1 MSISS
6 VTSGTT
12 ASYTTNTQQKDVRN
26 AFKQVADAINDNDL
40 PGAQNGFDT
49 LAQLLGN
56 TQQTGQTP
64 TSSSTPSQTSSNGTD
79 FSSLVNQIGS
89 ALQSGNL
96 DQAKQALQNLQ
107 QTAPS
112 AGRHHH
118 HHGGHG
124 GGSAAAS
131 STSSQSTSGTTSAST
146 DGSGVDLTV

>member
-40 PGAQNGFDT
+40 PGAQNAFDT

-79 FSSLVNQIGS
+79 FSEISRSGS
-89 ALQSGNL
+89 S
-96 DQAKQALQNLQ
+96 
-107 QTAPS
+107 
-112 AGRHHH
+112 
-118 HHGGHG
+118 
-124 GGSAAAS
+124 AS
-131 STSSQSTSGTTSAST
+131 SSQTC
-146 DGSGVDLTV
+146 DW